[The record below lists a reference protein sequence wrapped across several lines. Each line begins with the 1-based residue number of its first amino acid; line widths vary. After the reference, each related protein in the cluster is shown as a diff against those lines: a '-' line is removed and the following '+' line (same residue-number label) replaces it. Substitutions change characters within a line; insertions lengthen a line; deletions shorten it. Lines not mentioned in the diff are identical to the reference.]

1 MPPQNQGYPLTLRH
15 RRATAMTVPRH
26 WATPLTIG
34 AFLLM
39 AVTGLLMFFHL
50 DQGLN
55 KVAHE
60 WLGWAMVVA
69 VVLHVIPNW
78 PAFKRHLTQPT
89 GRALIGVFVLLLALS
104 FVNLGGSAGQEPGFA
119 PPVRAMAQAPLSA
132 LAPVLKL
139 SPDQLRERLA
149 AAGIASQSDA
159 QTLAEL
165 VGPDLR
171 RQITVLGGLV
181 QAK

>member
-1 MPPQNQGYPLTLRH
+1 
-15 RRATAMTVPRH
+15 MTIPRQ

-34 AFLLM
+34 TFVLM

-69 VVLHVIPNW
+69 VVLHVVPNW
-78 PAFKRHLTQPT
+78 PAFKRHLMQPT
-89 GRALIGVFVLLLALS
+89 GRVLIGVFVLLLGLS
-104 FVNLGGSAGQEPGFA
+104 FLSVGDQKSEPGFA
-119 PPVRAMAQAPLSA
+119 PPLRAMAQVPLST

-139 SPDQLRERLA
+139 SPDELRTRLG
-149 AAGIASQSDA
+149 AAGVTVTADT

-171 RQITVLGGLV
+171 QQIGTLNTLL
-181 QAK
+181 AAPTP